1 VVQQPITPIIIEV
14 AEAATEEISVSDVLV
29 GVFSFT
35 GVMIVVAVV
44 AAALFAFALIALRRL
59 RPGNPLNGD
68 VSSQTR
74 LGLHIQAP

>member
-44 AAALFAFALIALRRL
+44 AAVLFAVALIALRRL
-59 RPGNPLNGD
+59 RPANGD
-68 VSSQTR
+68 DSSQTR
-74 LGLHIQAP
+74 LGLKPN